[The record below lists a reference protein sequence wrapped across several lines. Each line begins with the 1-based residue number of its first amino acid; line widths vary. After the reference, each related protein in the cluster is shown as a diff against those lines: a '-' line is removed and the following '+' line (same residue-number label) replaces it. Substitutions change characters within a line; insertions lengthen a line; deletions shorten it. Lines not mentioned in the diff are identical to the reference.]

1 MRCSEAIKAARAN
14 ATALT
19 SKPEKFNDVVPTD
32 DFNRNGI
39 GLDHEAARLIA
50 DTVFATKIGEVGVI
64 ETGDEAIASF
74 TVTIIPGERETLDTT
89 AKLIGTTIT
98 NSIQQDF
105 LNVLARDLSKTHD
118 LQINLGRVQQLLAGQ
133 Q

>member
-1 MRCSEAIKAARAN
+1 
-14 ATALT
+14 
-19 SKPEKFNDVVPTD
+19 VPTD

-50 DTVFATKIGEVGVI
+50 RRVFATDVGEVGVI
-64 ETGDEAIASF
+64 ETGNEAIASM
-74 TVTIIPGERETLDTT
+74 TVTIVPVEGETLDTT
-89 AKLIGTTIT
+89 AELIGGAIT
-98 NSIQQDF
+98 NSMQQDI
-105 LNVLARDLSKTHD
+105 LNVLARDLSQTHD

>member
-1 MRCSEAIKAARAN
+1 MGDLDGGPN
-14 ATALT
+14 T
-19 SKPEKFNDVVPTD
+19 PEKFDDVVPTD

-50 DTVFATKIGEVGVI
+50 RRVFATDVGEFGVI
-64 ETGDEAIASF
+64 ETGNEAIASM
-74 TVTIIPGERETLDTT
+74 TVTIVPVEGETLDTT
-89 AKLIGTTIT
+89 AELIGSAIT
-98 NSIQQDF
+98 NSMQQDI
-105 LNVLARDLSKTHD
+105 LNVLARDLSQTHD